1 MKKQRKQN
9 TKRLQRKHARAVARK
24 NKGAQY
30 GASVKAFN
38 KLGPLMQERIEQV
51 VVQGTDSR
59 EVLSD
64 SFVDTNKKGP
74 HVGTIKTGVGSDS
87 RETLS
92 DTFTQDPTQT
102 LKDKMAKADKGTID
116 IS

>member
-1 MKKQRKQN
+1 MKNKKTGAVNRAK
-9 TKRLQRKHARAVARK
+9 KKHAKNVARK

-30 GASVKAFN
+30 GATVKQ
-38 KLGPLMQERIEQV
+38 MQGMPSHRIVQEI
-51 VVQGTDSR
+51 VQGTDSR

-74 HVGTIKTGVGSDS
+74 QVGTIKTGVGSDS
-87 RETLS
+87 RERLS
-92 DTFTQDPTQT
+92 ETFTQDPTQI